1 MKVKDNKDKLATISR
16 IKGVNMREK
25 LEKSY
30 VDPYERYGE
39 FDVPTSNSE
48 AVEVL
53 NDELELIDM
62 IENWNLGYVA
72 GAAVAE
78 IIKATSP
85 RFKTGAQRGV
95 TKLKVGRA
103 HLDCLIDRYYEK
115 NTKEGSEQ

>member
-1 MKVKDNKDKLATISR
+1 MKIKNKDKLATISR

-48 AVEVL
+48 AAEVL
-53 NDELELIDM
+53 DDELELINM
-62 IENWNLGYVA
+62 IENWNLGYAA

-85 RFKTGAQRGV
+85 RFKTGGLRGV
-95 TKLKVGRA
+95 TKLKVGRG
-103 HLDCLIDRYYEK
+103 HIDRLIDRYYEE
-115 NTKEGSEQ
+115 NTEEGSEQ